1 MQESEQRLLMLI
13 DDEPAQC
20 RLISALASR
29 EGWRTIIA
37 RDSES
42 AIATLGTRQG
52 MQLGA
57 IILDQWVPGDDAC
70 TLIAELKA
78 RRPALPILMLTT
90 SSSPLLAVEAMRAG
104 ATDYLIK
111 PVAPERLL
119 QALRS
124 ATSRETSASELQPL
138 TEKIGAT
145 LDFDSMIGA
154 SPAFRAALAVAAKAA
169 RTHGTVLIEGESG
182 TGKEMLVRAMHA
194 ASPRAK
200 APLRIVNAGGTS
212 ASQLESALFGHEKG
226 AFPGAFERN
235 IGMFQHADGGT
246 LVIDEVDRLPA
257 SVQERLVRFLTRGDI
272 QPVGARHSFRVDVRL
287 IVCANAGLRDLVHI
301 GDFDA
306 DLHALLTQTQVQLP
320 SLRER
325 PADIPAL
332 ARHFLA
338 RIGEQ
343 PGLRPLGI
351 TDGALALLAA
361 YDWPGNVR
369 QLQATLFRGR
379 RVLRRRGADRAGF
392 PEPFEHDRRRK
403 PPRAQRYGRSRHHS
417 VRGRRKPAPAGRH
430 RSGRHPPGHRP
441 LSRPHDRGRQKARH
455 RALDALPQA
464 VRARDRQRGLT
475 SGQLAEIR
483 QRRVAQPAPDMQG
496 LNRLGHIVNADHLA
510 SGVHRLQ
517 RQHNRT
523 SHALV
528 RRRLVG

>member
-1 MQESEQRLLMLI
+1 MQEPEQRLLLLI

-20 RLISALASR
+20 RLITALASR

-70 TLIAELKA
+70 SLIAELKA

-90 SSSPLLAVEAMRAG
+90 SASPLLAVEAMRAG

-124 ATSRETSASELQPL
+124 ATTRESDACELQPL

-154 SPAFRAALAVAAKAA
+154 TPAFRAALAVSAKAA

-194 ASPRAK
+194 ASPRSKTA
-200 APLRIVNAGGTS
+200 LRTINIGSIS
-212 ASQLESALFGHEKG
+212 ANQIESVLFGHEKG
-226 AFPGAFERN
+226 AFPGAFERH
-235 IGMFQHADGGT
+235 IGALQHADGGT
-246 LVIDEVDRLPA
+246 LVIDEIDRMPEPM
-257 SVQERLVRFLTRGDI
+257 QDRLVRFLEKGDV
-272 QPVGARHSFRVDVRL
+272 QPIGARHSFRVDVR
-287 IVCANAGLRDLVHI
+287 IIACANAGLRDLVDM
-301 GDFDA
+301 GDFRA
-306 DLHALLTQTQVQLP
+306 DLHALLAQTQVILP
-320 SLRER
+320 ALRQR
-325 PADIPAL
+325 AGDIPAL
-332 ARHFLA
+332 ARHFLT

-343 PGLRPLGI
+343 PGLRALGI

-369 QLQATLFRGR
+369 QLQATLFRAAVFCEGEALTAQDFPNLSNLIGEGNRRAPSVTDGAGVTLFSADGNLRPLEEIEADVIRLAIGHYRGR
-379 RVLRRRGADRAGF
+379 MTEVARRLGI
-392 PEPFEHDRRRK
+392 
-403 PPRAQRYGRSRHHS
+403 GRSTLY
-417 VRGRRKPAPAGRH
+417 RK
-430 RSGRHPPGHRP
+430 
-441 LSRPHDRGRQKARH
+441 LSELGIDN
-455 RALDALPQA
+455 
-464 VRARDRQRGLT
+464 
-475 SGQLAEIR
+475 
-483 QRRVAQPAPDMQG
+483 VA
-496 LNRLGHIVNADHLA
+496 
-510 SGVHRLQ
+510 
-517 RQHNRT
+517 
-523 SHALV
+523 
-528 RRRLVG
+528 